1 MPKVC
6 LETPEVSDA
15 ISRPVVMQVV
25 RQMAARLAIPSDIS
39 VRYLGGGVALA
50 VPGSTLDDH
59 GAGNRLPPDQRITIE
74 CVEEYVEDNTLTT
87 AVMRP
92 EHTAVFADSPLG
104 IYITPVYQR
113 VQVVVSVT
121 LTATDRTTADTWI
134 STMRR
139 RSTQGVGEMLHLVD
153 YHYPL
158 PFPYLVIL
166 TAIHNLREA
175 QGGYNQTIGAWL
187 QQCLTTRATSIYDQA
202 GGNATLVVREQQV
215 GVLGWYDWTV
225 PSKSEKD
232 SDSGSYS
239 SSFTYTFS
247 YDRVESSVMEY
258 PLMVHNQLLDAR
270 FYAATK
276 PYEIEDQ
283 PIRGGLSTMIL
294 RNWTYEARASYAWRC
309 RPGIPIPQF
318 DDWLPDDNPQLLNL
332 MRIMIARDPTNPHD
346 ILNLTELGVYSLHDE
361 TLDYMRQYPVGL
373 VRAGESMFVVQL
385 WDGRQLVNANQLIV
399 GNNLSIST
407 MYPLDV
413 RRQYH
418 LTLSILRDVRR
429 LSKGAIQ
436 RLSKHGE
443 LAVTVMS
450 LLDPYL
456 VDARPVPANE
466 SSTTPIP
473 RDTVT
478 QQRLDALLQGSY
490 PVTSTASGGV
500 PPGGV
505 SGGVVVGSGSGV
517 PNTNNGSGGGTS
529 DVTNPYP
536 TTDDAYTLPATIT
549 TLGGV
554 AIPNPALPTTPSI
567 ADRAIPSDPSGL
579 YSNSV
584 RPTSITGAAY
594 VDINRPHHRLPVPR
608 ADGSIAVYDLQ
619 KALDLVGN
627 RGYLAKAGTDY
638 AWGLVG
644 ALTVHAHR
652 ST

>member
-1 MPKVC
+1 
-6 LETPEVSDA
+6 
-15 ISRPVVMQVV
+15 
-25 RQMAARLAIPSDIS
+25 
-39 VRYLGGGVALA
+39 
-50 VPGSTLDDH
+50 
-59 GAGNRLPPDQRITIE
+59 
-74 CVEEYVEDNTLTT
+74 
-87 AVMRP
+87 
-92 EHTAVFADSPLG
+92 
-104 IYITPVYQR
+104 
-113 VQVVVSVT
+113 
-121 LTATDRTTADTWI
+121 
-134 STMRR
+134 
-139 RSTQGVGEMLHLVD
+139 
-153 YHYPL
+153 
-158 PFPYLVIL
+158 
-166 TAIHNLREA
+166 
-175 QGGYNQTIGAWL
+175 
-187 QQCLTTRATSIYDQA
+187 
-202 GGNATLVVREQQV
+202 
-215 GVLGWYDWTV
+215 
-225 PSKSEKD
+225 
-232 SDSGSYS
+232 
-239 SSFTYTFS
+239 
-247 YDRVESSVMEY
+247 
-258 PLMVHNQLLDAR
+258 MVHNQLLDAR

-283 PIRGGLSTMIL
+283 PLRGGLSTMIL

-429 LSKGAIQ
+429 LSKGGIQ

-473 RDTVT
+473 RDAVT

-500 PPGGV
+500 V
-505 SGGVVVGSGSGV
+505 
-517 PNTNNGSGGGTS
+517 
-529 DVTNPYP
+529 
-536 TTDDAYTLPATIT
+536 
-549 TLGGV
+549 
-554 AIPNPALPTTPSI
+554 IPNPALPTTPSI
-567 ADRAIPSDPSGL
+567 ADRAIPTDPSGL

-584 RPTSITGAAY
+584 RPTSITGTAY